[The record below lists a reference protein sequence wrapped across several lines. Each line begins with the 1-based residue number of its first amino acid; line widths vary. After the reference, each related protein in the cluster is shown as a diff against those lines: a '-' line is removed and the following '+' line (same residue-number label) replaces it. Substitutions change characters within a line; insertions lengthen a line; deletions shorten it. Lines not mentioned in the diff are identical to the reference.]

1 MALRSLLGLIE
12 EDAAAQ
18 RLAREG
24 GHAFVSS
31 SLRPYA
37 IAALADI
44 GPSERARPTLVVVGD
59 DRAAR
64 DLAADLRAWLEPRRV
79 RYYPSRGV
87 AYESH
92 LAPPPHLVG
101 LRVAALDAL
110 LAAGGGGLGA
120 GYVADPRAGAAAGK
134 APTDTGEGGPGAP
147 TGTSLEP
154 PVVVVSAVALSEKVP
169 DPALR
174 PHSFTLRVGE
184 LLDLDECA
192 AELVAAGY
200 ERVEQVEERGQF
212 ALRGGLLDVFPATEE
227 RAVRVDM
234 FDVEI
239 ESLRWFSTFTQ
250 RSLGDVTEVEIA
262 PAAELAAEHRELA
275 EIAAL
280 EEQENRPDIAELL
293 PVDRFGALLDLL
305 DYDTQLLV
313 AAEEEL
319 APALGDHW
327 SDVCAAFADE
337 DAHHLYVSPEQI
349 EATLRER
356 ARIWLSSLASGQEIE
371 LRAQTADT
379 AARSLAEAEPELE
392 KLVRSGYRTVVAFPQ
407 RGEGE
412 RAAYNLARL
421 QASWLGEGVSQD
433 VGHQA
438 LEPSLRFARASLRE
452 GFVAPGL
459 KLAVFPEHRLLRR
472 RRAGSGARQAPGSGA
487 PGLDGRRGGQ
497 GGQRRGALRSFTELR
512 TGDIVVHEDHGVARF
527 AGFETRTVANV
538 TRDYLYLEYQGDDK
552 VFVPT
557 DQLTKISRYV
567 GGGGD
572 NPPLS
577 KLGGT
582 RWDTMKARARRAAQE
597 LAGELLSLYA
607 ERRRRTGHAFE
618 PDSDWQRE
626 FEQRFPFT
634 ETPDQ
639 REAIELVKADME
651 APQPMDRLICG
662 DVGYGKTEVALRA
675 AFKAAGEGKQVLML
689 VPTTILAQQHYGT
702 FAERLADY
710 PFTLEHV
717 SRFRSA
723 AEQKAAIRGFAE
735 GRVDI
740 LIGTHRVLS
749 KDVRAKDLG
758 LLIVDEEQR
767 FGVKQ
772 KELLRQLK
780 LRVDVIS
787 MSATP
792 IPRTLQMSLAGLR
805 NISVIETPPEGR
817 RPVKTYVGEYEE
829 ELVKRAILRE
839 HERDGQAFFLHN
851 RVETIEET
859 AERLRAM
866 CPGVKFAV
874 AHGQMGE
881 GELEEVMMD
890 YLRGGADVLVC
901 TSIIESGIDIPQANT
916 LIVEHADAF
925 GLAQLYQIRG
935 RVGRSRERAY
945 AYLLY
950 DSAAALT
957 PEAAQRLS
965 ALSDYTEL
973 GAGFK
978 IAMRDL
984 EIRGAGNLLGDEQS
998 GHVAALGF
1006 ELYMQML
1013 DEAVAAA
1020 EREDAGSRP
1029 PGAGAGAGA
1038 DGAAGAEEE
1047 PPEPV
1052 RLDVNVDAYVP
1063 ADYIPYE
1070 QAKIEVHRRVAGAL
1084 EVADVEELREELEDR
1099 FGPVPEP
1106 LANLLA
1112 LQRARIKFGEAGVR
1126 TVSFRGERL
1135 AVTPVELD
1143 SRRAKR
1149 LREELPEALYE
1160 SGRSQVSVR
1169 VPKEGAERFPT
1180 VVRAADVLLAITREA
1195 AA

>member
-1 MALRSLLGLIE
+1 MSASAPGALRTLLGLVA
-12 EDAAAQ
+12 EDEPTL

-37 IAALADI
+37 IAALAEID
-44 GPSERARPTLVVVGD
+44 EAARRRPTMVIVGD

-64 DLAADLRAWLEPRRV
+64 DLAADLRAWLAPRRV

-92 LAPPPHLVG
+92 LAPPAHLVG

-110 LAAGGGGLGA
+110 LTAGDGRTA
-120 GYVADPRAGAAAGK
+120 EEDQ
-134 APTDTGEGGPGAP
+134 
-147 TGTSLEP
+147 

-169 DPALR
+169 DPQLR
-174 PHSFTLRVGE
+174 PRSFTLRVGE

-192 AELVAAGY
+192 AELVSAGY
-200 ERVEQVEERGQF
+200 ERTEQVEERGQF

-250 RSLGDVTEVEIA
+250 RSLGEVEEVEIA
-262 PAAELAAEHRELA
+262 PAAELAVEHRELA
-275 EIAAL
+275 EIAV
-280 EEQENRPDIAELL
+280 EQMPTHPFAGAEGAEGERPDIAELL
-293 PVDRFGALLDLL
+293 PLERFGALLDLVDEDAEL
-305 DYDTQLLV
+305 IV

-319 APALGDHW
+319 APTLGDHW
-327 SDVCAAFADE
+327 SDVCAAFGDE
-337 DAHHLYVSPEQI
+337 DAHHLYVSPQSI
-349 EATLRER
+349 RSTLER
-356 ARIWLSSLASGQEIE
+356 RSRIWLSALASGQEIE
-371 LRAQTADT
+371 LRAQSADT

-392 KLVRSGYRTVVAFPQ
+392 KLVRSGYRTIVAFPR

-412 RAAYNLARL
+412 RAAYNLGRL
-421 QASWLGEGVSQD
+421 KATWLAENVD
-433 VGHQA
+433 AGHQV
-438 LEPSLRFARASLRE
+438 LEPSLRFAAASLRE
-452 GFVAPGL
+452 GFVAPQL
-459 KLAVFPEHRLLRR
+459 KLAVYPEHRLLRR
-472 RRAGSGARQAPGSGA
+472 RRAERAGIGESSHGG
-487 PGLDGRRGGQ
+487 RGGA
-497 GGQRRGALRSFTELR
+497 RRGALRSFTELR

-527 AGFETRTVANV
+527 AGFETRTVAGV
-538 TRDYLYLEYQGDDK
+538 TRDYLYLEYQGDDR

-557 DQLTKISRYV
+557 DHLAKISRYV
-567 GGGGD
+567 GAGGEH
-572 NPPLS
+572 PPLS

-607 ERRRRTGHAFE
+607 ERRRRSGHAFG
-618 PDSDWQRE
+618 PDSEWQRE
-626 FEQRFPFT
+626 FEERFPFT

-639 REAIELVKADME
+639 REAIELVKLDME
-651 APQPMDRLICG
+651 APRPMDRLICG

-723 AEQKAAIRGFAE
+723 AEQKAAIKGFAE
-735 GRVDI
+735 GRIDI
-740 LIGTHRVLS
+740 LVGTHRVLS
-749 KDVRAKDLG
+749 RDVRAKDLG

-780 LRVDVIS
+780 LKVDVIS

-805 NISVIETPPEGR
+805 DISVIETPPEGR

-829 ELVKRAILRE
+829 ELVKRAIVRE
-839 HERDGQAFFLHN
+839 HERGGQAFFLHN
-851 RVETIEET
+851 RIESIEET
-859 AERLRAM
+859 AERLRAL
-866 CPGVKFAV
+866 CPGVRFAV
-874 AHGQMGE
+874 GHGQMAE
-881 GELEEVMMD
+881 GELEAVMMD
-890 YLRGGADVLVC
+890 YVRGGADVLVC

-945 AYLLY
+945 AYMLY

-957 PEAAQRLS
+957 PEAAQRLA

-1013 DEAVAAA
+1013 DEAVRAA
-1020 EREDAGSRP
+1020 EPEQEG
-1029 PGAGAGAGA
+1029 
-1038 DGAAGAEEE
+1038 EEL
-1047 PPEPV
+1047 PEPV
-1052 RLDVNVDAYVP
+1052 RLDVSVDAYVP
-1063 ADYIPYE
+1063 ADYVPYE
-1070 QAKIEVHRRVAGAL
+1070 QAKIEVHRRLAASL
-1084 EVADVEELREELEDR
+1084 EVAEVERLREELEDR

-1106 LANLLA
+1106 VENMLA
-1112 LQRARIKFGEAGVR
+1112 LQRARIKFGQAGAR
-1126 TVSFRGERL
+1126 TVSFRGDRL
-1135 AVTPVELD
+1135 AVVPIELD
-1143 SRRAKR
+1143 SKRARR
-1149 LREELPEALYE
+1149 LREELPDALYE
-1160 SGRSQVSVR
+1160 SSRSQVSMR
-1169 VPKEGAERFPT
+1169 VPKDGIGRFPS
-1180 VVRAADVLLAITREA
+1180 VVKAADALLAIMREA
-1195 AA
+1195 A